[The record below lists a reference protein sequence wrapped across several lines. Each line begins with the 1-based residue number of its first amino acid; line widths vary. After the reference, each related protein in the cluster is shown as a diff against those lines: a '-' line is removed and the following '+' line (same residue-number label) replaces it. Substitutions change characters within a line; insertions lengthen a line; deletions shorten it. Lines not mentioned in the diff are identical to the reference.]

1 MSFTKLSR
9 AELLHGRFAMAG
21 LLSLVLIELIKTR

>member
-1 MSFTKLSR
+1 MTFSKLSR

-21 LLSLVLIELIKTR
+21 IASIVLIELLKTR